1 MRDES
6 VNEWL
11 YFLLIFDVK
20 LFHDQ
25 IFGWITFFFIAKVVF
40 DYCRK
45 GLVDGFEIL
54 YFHLIKV
61 YRNYQ
66 WTIST
71 GLLFWN
77 KKTMEWKGWK
87 LFLYFLYP
95 QWIGFCRGRR
105 AKDQAIIFSFFKV
118 IPVLFS
124 ELLLNFSVPFNLFV
138 KYLACIGQQSLEVK
152 KTNSLIHHCHKS
164 VMCRNNKA
172 RAFRFKKSSCITAL
186 IITKC

>member
-54 YFHLIKV
+54 HFHLIKV
-61 YRNYQ
+61 YRNLSVDYFYWVAVLKQ
-66 WTIST
+66 ENY
-71 GLLFWN
+71 G
-77 KKTMEWKGWK
+77 MKG
-87 LFLYFLYP
+87 
-95 QWIGFCRGRR
+95 
-105 AKDQAIIFSFFKV
+105 AKIIFMFFISSV
-118 IPVLFS
+118 NW
-124 ELLLNFSVPFNLFV
+124 LL
-138 KYLACIGQQSLEVK
+138 QRK
-152 KTNSLIHHCHKS
+152 KN
-164 VMCRNNKA
+164 
-172 RAFRFKKSSCITAL
+172 
-186 IITKC
+186 